1 MGWVV
6 LVFSAWLERWTNIPK
21 ILLDK
26 DEDGTDYWII
36 KNSWNTHWGLNGYGR
51 VKFGAPG
58 CFLENFCTF
67 IECEANGKSSDPA
80 PPALP
85 QDKVLK
91 VKKGTVL
98 Y

>member
-1 MGWVV
+1 MPLSLLDGVGYYSIFWVAGEMD
-6 LVFSAWLERWTNIPK
+6 FYTISK

-85 QDKVLK
+85 QDKV
-91 VKKGTVL
+91 